1 MKTLLIVLV
10 LYSGMSAT
18 LFSQANAAE
27 SDPTAVDQPG
37 PNKHS
42 DAYKRAHMHAQDYV
56 DQKLDARKLLD
67 HMSNFASDT
76 RSPRDTLESF
86 FYLIDSYYT
95 LINADGVTWG
105 NQDDLDNI
113 ALELAD
119 LFDMDNVPVNFQAD
133 AAIEA
138 SVYMAEYLSRREMPP
153 LNEIPDEDEMAA
165 AIKAG
170 ELPVYRIPG
179 TPIEI
184 SRVNHGD
191 LEGHY
196 LFVNTMLTDAKSLYD
211 QAENYPYLSDQFQGF
226 YELYFLT
233 PGPMIPAGY
242 IRGLPKWMTIDI
254 YEQTIWQW
262 MFTLLGFATLI
273 GVVYGLGRLIK
284 CLSRNWRPL
293 AVNTAHLSL
302 PIVTIFMTKALI
314 YMLDQQI
321 YLTGEAWKFIIM
333 IADIIVLLSMISII
347 IVLGSIAASA
357 IESSQNLKNRRID
370 QYLIRLGIRI
380 LSIIIAIGVMVQGL
394 QKLGFSGA
402 TLLAGASVSGLAVA
416 LAAQSTL
423 KNVLGSI
430 MLVLDKPFVI
440 GNRVKIKNFD
450 GVVEEIGLRSTRLR
464 TLDGHMVSI
473 PNDELS
479 CTDIENVSS
488 RPYIKRVFNVS
499 LTYGTPPEKIH
510 EAMRIVEDILSQ
522 PAEKVEDVPESAP
535 VATETKPDTNAV
547 EEEEQPLDATTT
559 PVEGELPPEDP
570 QGTRPSNEPIHNPDF
585 PPRVFFN
592 ELMADSLNLIV
603 MYWYFPAEYWDYLAH
618 ATWVNSELV
627 RRFNEA
633 GIDFAFPTQTVMLE
647 NVTGQP
653 SGETPEP
660 PAQPE
665 LA

>member
-1 MKTLLIVLV
+1 MKAILISLLLCFGIAGPL
-10 LYSGMSAT
+10 L
-18 LFSQANAAE
+18 SQDNSS
-27 SDPTAVDQPG
+27 SDTPDDIGHDEP
-37 PNKHS
+37 PERS
-42 DAYKRAHMHAQDYV
+42 DAYKRAHMNAQDYV

-76 RSPRDTLESF
+76 RSPRATLESF

-95 LINADGVTWG
+95 LISADGVTWD

-119 LFDMDNVPVNFQAD
+119 LFDMDDVPVNFQAD

-138 SVYMAEYLSRREMPP
+138 SVYLAEYLSRREMPP
-153 LNEIPDEDEMAA
+153 LNEIPNQDEMAA
-165 AIKAG
+165 AMKAG
-170 ELPVYRIPG
+170 KLPVYRIPG

-184 SRVNHGD
+184 ARINHGD

-196 LFVNTMLTDAKSLYD
+196 LFVNTLLTDAKSLYD

-233 PGPMIPAGY
+233 PGPMIPASY
-242 IRGLPKWMTIDI
+242 IRNLPHWMTIDI

-262 MFTLLGFATLI
+262 TFTLFGFAMLI
-273 GVVYGLGRLIK
+273 GIVYLLGRLIK
-284 CLSRNWRPL
+284 RVCRSWEPL
-293 AVNTAHLSL
+293 ALNTAHLSL
-302 PIVTIFMTKALI
+302 PVVTIILTKVLI
-314 YMLDQQI
+314 YLLDEQI

-333 IADIIVLLSMISII
+333 LSDIIVLIATIIII

-357 IESSQNLKNRRID
+357 VTKSSQLQSRRID

-380 LSIIIAIGVMVQGL
+380 LSIVIAIGVMVQGL
-394 QKLGFSGA
+394 QRLGFSGA

-423 KNVLGSI
+423 KNILGSI
-430 MLVLDKPFVI
+430 MIVLDKPFVI
-440 GNRVKIKNFD
+440 GNRVKIKSFD

-464 TLDGHMVSI
+464 TLDGHLVSI

-499 LTYGTPPEKIH
+499 LTYGTPPEKIY
-510 EAMRIVEDILSQ
+510 EAIEIVNAILAL
-522 PAEKVEDVPESAP
+522 PADKAAEAPGRATPVPTDSAD
-535 VATETKPDTNAV
+535 TEEA
-547 EEEEQPLDATTT
+547 QPLDANTT
-559 PVEGELPPEDP
+559 PVEGESHADEAP
-570 QGTRPSNEPIHNPDF
+570 GTQPSNEPIHNPDF

-603 MYWYFPAEYWDYLAH
+603 MYWYFPAEYWEYLEH

-627 RRFNEA
+627 RRFNAA

-647 NVTGQP
+647 NVSEAGGA
-653 SGETPEP
+653 GEGEGAAP

-665 LA
+665 TV

>member
-1 MKTLLIVLV
+1 MKAILISLLLCFGIAGPL
-10 LYSGMSAT
+10 L
-18 LFSQANAAE
+18 SQDNSSTDTPDDIGHDE
-27 SDPTAVDQPG
+27 PPER
-37 PNKHS
+37 S
-42 DAYKRAHMHAQDYV
+42 DAYKRAHMNAQDYV

-76 RSPRDTLESF
+76 RSPRATLESF

-95 LINADGVTWG
+95 LISADGVTWD

-119 LFDMDNVPVNFQAD
+119 LFDMDDVPVNFQAD

-138 SVYMAEYLSRREMPP
+138 SVYLAEYLSRREMPP
-153 LNEIPDEDEMAA
+153 LNEIPNQDEMAA
-165 AIKAG
+165 AMKAG
-170 ELPVYRIPG
+170 KLPVYRIPG

-184 SRVNHGD
+184 ARINHGD

-196 LFVNTMLTDAKSLYD
+196 LFVNTLLTDAKSLYD

-233 PGPMIPAGY
+233 PGPMIPASY
-242 IRGLPKWMTIDI
+242 IRNLPHWMTIDI

-262 MFTLLGFATLI
+262 TFTLFGFAMLI
-273 GVVYGLGRLIK
+273 GIVYLLGRLIK
-284 CLSRNWRPL
+284 RVCRSWEPL
-293 AVNTAHLSL
+293 ALNTAHLSL
-302 PIVTIFMTKALI
+302 PVVTIILTKVLI
-314 YMLDQQI
+314 YLLDEQI

-333 IADIIVLLSMISII
+333 LSDIIVLISTIIII

-357 IESSQNLKNRRID
+357 VTKSSQLQSRRID

-380 LSIIIAIGVMVQGL
+380 LSIVIAIGVMVQGL
-394 QKLGFSGA
+394 QRLGFSGA

-423 KNVLGSI
+423 KNILGSI
-430 MLVLDKPFVI
+430 MIVLDKPFVI
-440 GNRVKIKNFD
+440 GNRVKIKSFD

-464 TLDGHMVSI
+464 TLDGHLVSI

-499 LTYGTPPEKIH
+499 LTYGTPPEKIY
-510 EAMRIVEDILSQ
+510 EAIEIVNAILAL
-522 PAEKVEDVPESAP
+522 PADKAAKAHAPDVPVSTD
-535 VATETKPDTNAV
+535 TEEA
-547 EEEEQPLDATTT
+547 QPLDANTT
-559 PVEGELPPEDP
+559 PVEGESHADEAP
-570 QGTRPSNEPIHNPDF
+570 GTQPSNEPIHNPDF

-603 MYWYFPAEYWDYLAH
+603 MYWYFPAEYWEYLEH
-618 ATWVNSELV
+618 ATWVNSELI

-647 NVTGQP
+647 NVSEAGG
-653 SGETPEP
+653 SGEGEGAASAPRPETV
-660 PAQPE
+660 
-665 LA
+665 